1 MTTSPHPVSARP
13 HPVALPTNA
22 VAPIILAVF
31 LGYVAVSAPL
41 GALALEIHDRLRFSP
56 LAVGC
61 LIGLQSLATLLT
73 RH

>member
-1 MTTSPHPVSARP
+1 MRLLPLFWLYSSAC
-13 HPVALPTNA
+13 
-22 VAPIILAVF
+22 
-31 LGYVAVSAPL
+31 VAVSAPL